1 MLWNNQTTKDQILN
15 MQLFYTPEI
24 QPHHPTFMLS
34 EEESKHAIRVLR
46 LTQGEKIHLVDGRGG
61 LYETEIIDAHPKRTT
76 LRVLSVQENF
86 GKLSYEVHLAVAP
99 TKNIDRIEWFLEK
112 ATEVGLTSYTPIIC
126 EHSERKEV
134 KVERLEKV
142 AIAAMKQSLK
152 AYLPTVKPAITFNK
166 FIQEAAQDKEI
177 SMGIAHCVDSEKK
190 YISTSFSSK
199 GKYLILIGPE
209 GDFSEKEISQ
219 AIEAGFVPLSLGE
232 ARLRTETAALTSVI
246 EVSLLNR

>member
-1 MLWNNQTTKDQILN
+1 

-24 QPHHPTFMLS
+24 QPAHPIFMLS

-46 LTQGEKIHLVDGRGG
+46 LTVGEKIHLIDGRGG
-61 LYETEIIDAHPKRTT
+61 LYETEIIEPHPKRTT

-86 GKLSYEVHLAVAP
+86 GQSSYEIHMAVAP

-112 ATEVGLTSYTPIIC
+112 ATEIGLSSYTPIIC

-152 AYLPTVKPAITFNK
+152 AYLPKIKPATSFSK
-166 FIQEAAQDKEI
+166 FIQEIKDEPFIK
-177 SMGIAHCVDSEKK
+177 GIAHCVDSDKK
-190 YISTSFSSK
+190 YINTSFAPR

-209 GDFSEKEISQ
+209 RDFSEKEISQ

-232 ARLRTETAALTSVI
+232 ARLRTETAALASVL

>member
-1 MLWNNQTTKDQILN
+1 

-24 QPHHPTFMLS
+24 QPAHPTFMLS

-46 LTQGEKIHLVDGRGG
+46 LTVGEKIHLIDGRGG
-61 LYETEIIDAHPKRTT
+61 LYETEIIEAHPKRTT

-86 GKLSYEVHLAVAP
+86 GKSTYEIHMAVAP

-112 ATEVGLTSYTPIIC
+112 ATEIGLTSYTPIIC

-152 AYLPTVKPAITFNK
+152 AYLPKIKPPTSFSK
-166 FIQEAAQDKEI
+166 FIQEIKGEI
-177 SMGIAHCVDSEKK
+177 YIKGIAHCVDSEKK
-190 YISTSFSSK
+190 YISNTFAPR

-219 AIEAGFVPLSLGE
+219 AIEADFIPLSLGE
-232 ARLRTETAALTSVI
+232 ARLRTETAALASVL

>member
-1 MLWNNQTTKDQILN
+1 MLWNNQVKMTQNRN

-24 QPHHPTFMLS
+24 HPTHPTFMLS

-46 LTQGEKIHLVDGRGG
+46 LQVGEIIHLIDGRGG

-76 LRVLSVQENF
+76 LRVISVNENF
-86 GKLSYEVHLAVAP
+86 GQATYEIHMAVAP

-112 ATEVGLTSYTPIIC
+112 ATEVGLTSFTPVIC

-152 AYLPTVKPAITFNK
+152 AYLPKVNPAITFTK
-166 FIQEAAQDKEI
+166 FLDQIKEN
-177 SMGIAHCVDSEKK
+177 SYAKGIAHCVDAEKK
-190 YISTSFSSK
+190 YISTSFAPK

-219 AIEAGFVPLSLGE
+219 AIEADFVPLSLGE
-232 ARLRTETAALTSVI
+232 ARLRTETAVLASVI